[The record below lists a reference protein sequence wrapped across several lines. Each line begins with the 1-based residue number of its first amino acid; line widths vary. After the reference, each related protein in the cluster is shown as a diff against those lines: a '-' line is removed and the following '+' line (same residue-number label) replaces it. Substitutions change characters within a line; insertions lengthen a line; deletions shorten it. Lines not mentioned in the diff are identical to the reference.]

1 MVHGVHNQDVHD
13 ADCAEQQPGEES
25 ENVVSKDEI
34 IDKTA
39 VAKVDNFPGSE
50 HCHCQQP
57 SNKPTPTTTI
67 HNNQLMPI
75 HTNSYPNLIH
85 PLPPP
90 SQRHGTFTQQQQ
102 P

>member
-57 SNKPTPTTTI
+57 SNKPS
-67 HNNQLMPI
+67 LV
-75 HTNSYPNLIH
+75 L
-85 PLPPP
+85 
-90 SQRHGTFTQQQQ
+90 
-102 P
+102 